1 MNYKERIILLS
12 NNLLSGILNSI
23 YFVYPSFYHFN
34 SSIYFFIVFIS
45 YFGSILSSII
55 FGNIKVNGNN
65 YIKWSLVGIAG
76 PLLSILFLFY
86 PNTYLYIFSYL
97 LFSFTYYSTYFVFLL
112 YYKDVKLNFY
122 FNIYW
127 TIGEI
132 IPQIS
137 LLFVSIMLNLYII
150 SILLL
155 LSILVVL
162 SREIYMF
169 LFTEAYELNLLV
181 KIDKIF
187 SQIDHDISNFGT
199 LVPLF
204 EGLLY
209 PINIRK
215 LKFGYI
221 ELYNFF
227 VLIGFS
233 LVWSSLVF
241 LVDKINLGNIY
252 PLLLFINGL
261 YTSIFYKIYKR
272 TINNNN
278 VNIGILSRLSMGVIL
293 IIFSVIYSVLSIPI
307 NGIIMT
313 VLFIL
318 AAYSW
323 TMFQFFFDNFIII
336 KYPEKFG
343 NVYFFRNLGGMFGS
357 IILLFIS
364 LFNGL
369 ILSLAILGIS
379 IFFFRSY
386 FKKVI

>member
-1 MNYKERIILLS
+1 M
-12 NNLLSGILNSI
+12 
-23 YFVYPSFYHFN
+23 
-34 SSIYFFIVFIS
+34 
-45 YFGSILSSII
+45 
-55 FGNIKVNGNN
+55 
-65 YIKWSLVGIAG
+65 
-76 PLLSILFLFY
+76 
-86 PNTYLYIFSYL
+86 
-97 LFSFTYYSTYFVFLL
+97 

-221 ELYNFF
+221 ELYNF
-227 VLIGFS
+227 
-233 LVWSSLVF
+233 
-241 LVDKINLGNIY
+241 
-252 PLLLFINGL
+252 L
-261 YTSIFYKIYKR
+261 Y
-272 TINNNN
+272 
-278 VNIGILSRLSMGVIL
+278 
-293 IIFSVIYSVLSIPI
+293 
-307 NGIIMT
+307 
-313 VLFIL
+313 
-318 AAYSW
+318 
-323 TMFQFFFDNFIII
+323 
-336 KYPEKFG
+336 
-343 NVYFFRNLGGMFGS
+343 
-357 IILLFIS
+357 
-364 LFNGL
+364 
-369 ILSLAILGIS
+369 
-379 IFFFRSY
+379 
-386 FKKVI
+386 